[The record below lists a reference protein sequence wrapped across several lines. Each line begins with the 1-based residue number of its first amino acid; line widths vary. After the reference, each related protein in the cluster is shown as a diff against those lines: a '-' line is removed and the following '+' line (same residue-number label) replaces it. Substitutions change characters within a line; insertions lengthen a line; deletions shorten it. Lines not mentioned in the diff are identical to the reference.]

1 MKGRKTGGRQ
11 KGTPNKPTPLKDAL
25 RAQSESYFIARPQV
39 DIDGN
44 PRVLEFRDK
53 EGIIYNSI
61 TLADADGNPII
72 ASNFEIDM
80 MMMDAKDR
88 ATIQEKI
95 LRYHTPQMQAVSA
108 DVNLTGQIATTIE
121 DRLAKLAAGEDP
133 DIGADE

>member
-53 EGIIYNSI
+53 EGIIYSSI

-133 DIGADE
+133 DVGMDE

>member
-61 TLADADGNPII
+61 TLADAGGNPII

-108 DVNLTGQIATTIE
+108 DVNLTGQVATTIE